1 MFDVISAMRTR
12 SFWYDAA
19 AFTVAMV
26 ALLAL
31 YTIFA

>member
-1 MFDVISAMRTR
+1 MFDIISAMRTR
-12 SFWYDAA
+12 TFWYDAI
-19 AFTVAMV
+19 AFTFAMG

>member
-1 MFDVISAMRTR
+1 MYDIMNAMRTR
-12 SFWYDAA
+12 AFWYDAA